1 MVQTS
6 IRITDNASLPLHNI
20 INAVNAATKAYSAL
34 ENKVS
39 TPIKAD
45 SLTNLTTQVKNAT
58 ETIDELNSA
67 KISVDSVALDNVDRF
82 INKIG
87 QAVQAVNKLNSTS
100 IVPNIQT
107 TDATALQ
114 PKQQPSSSIWL
125 PNSAVQQSNKTVTQ
139 SVQPTKPIQQPKIS
153 MPSTQTRQNLS
164 SMANS
169 SVMMQ
174 PPDTSMVVKAANNV
188 TQILNNAVSS
198 AKGVMQSPVV
208 TAPINAAK
216 RVHQE
221 FVNSVNT
228 VRGIAQ
234 SPIITAP
241 LNAAKKV
248 KQAFESAT
256 NKVKGVVQS
265 PVISA
270 PLNAAN
276 KVKQMIIKAI
286 GSAKGIVPKPD
297 TKPAETAI
305 NDLKNKVNGMLA
317 VFGGAKLVT
326 GIVQQADAYSQTKAR
341 LDMMNDGL
349 QTTEELQRKIF
360 ASAQDARG
368 VYTETASS
376 ISQMGILAKDAF
388 SSNDELIAF
397 MNQVNKQFAIAGTS
411 AEGQSAAMLQL
422 TQAMGSGVLRGEEL
436 NSIFEQAP
444 TIIQTI
450 AKQLGVSTG
459 EIRNMAAEGQ
469 ITADVVKTSLLAAA
483 DETNAQFAKM
493 PMTFSQVWTSF
504 KNQAGQSMQVVYSR
518 LGTLFNSEEFT
529 NAINIAAQSV
539 VVIANIAVT
548 AMDKLASVANF
559 VQENWSTIAP
569 IVASVAAAFLV
580 YQVVTTVATT
590 ATALFG
596 VAAQIASS
604 PLLLILTIIALI
616 PAAVALVVAAFNHF
630 SGSSVSAI
638 GVVVGLLYGLRA
650 VVSNI
655 GTFIYNT
662 FWKVADFIGNCFN
675 NPVEAAIAVLGT
687 LVSGAL
693 KAVSGVASAIDWLV
707 NLVIGGIEEL
717 VNAGINVINGLL
729 NSASSIPVVGGIIGN
744 AQIGNIS
751 IPRADVGG
759 TISSMADTIYANTTA
774 DFKNN
779 YQTSHASKDY
789 TSVADAYSTGYGKG
803 SNFSM
808 SDITSGLTNNASSS
822 ATDMS
827 WQNAANNVDTSNL
840 GNATSAGTGD
850 SGTSKAVDNI
860 DKNTTA
866 IKNST
871 SGSEEIKWLKIIAER
886 LANNKA
892 SPSKI
897 DIKID
902 GKTVKES
909 SESALTTKLT
919 DALEQYLATHTD
931 GAFM

>member
-6 IRITDNASLPLHNI
+6 IKITDNASLPLHNI
-20 INAVNAATKAYSAL
+20 INAVNAATKAYSVL
-34 ENKVS
+34 ENQVS
-39 TPIKAD
+39 TPIQTD
-45 SLTNLTTQVKNAT
+45 SLSKLTTQV
-58 ETIDELNSA
+58 ETAMKSIDELNAA
-67 KISVDSVALDNVDRF
+67 KISVHSVSLDNVDSF
-82 INKIG
+82 VNKVE
-87 QAVQAVNKLNSTS
+87 QATQAVNKLNNTPIMPKVVQSTTVA
-100 IVPNIQT
+100 VP
-107 TDATALQ
+107 Q
-114 PKQQPSSSIWL
+114 PKQQPSPSIWL
-125 PNSAVQQSNKTVTQ
+125 PSTVTQ
-139 SVQPTKPIQQPKIS
+139 QKSKPVTQPKIIA
-153 MPSTQTRQNLS
+153 PPAQTRQNLS
-164 SMANS
+164 AMANK

-174 PPDTSMVVKAANNV
+174 PPDTSRVVKAANNV
-188 TQILNNAVSS
+188 TQMLNNAVNS
-198 AKGVMQSPVV
+198 AKGVMQSPVI

-221 FVNSVNT
+221 FVNSINT
-228 VRGIAQ
+228 VRGIVK

-248 KQAFESAT
+248 KQAFELAI
-256 NKVKGVVQS
+256 NKAKGVVQN

-270 PLNAAN
+270 PLNAAK
-276 KVKQMIIKAI
+276 KVKQGIIKAI
-286 GSAKGIVPKPD
+286 GAAKGIVPRPN
-297 TKPAETAI
+297 TKPAESAI
-305 NDLKNKVNGMLA
+305 NDLKNKINGMLA
-317 VFGGAKLVT
+317 VFGGVKLVS
-326 GIVQQADAYSQTKAR
+326 GIVQQADAYSNTKAR

-368 VYTETASS
+368 VYTETAAS
-376 ISQMGILAKDAF
+376 ISQMDILAKGAF

-493 PMTFSQVWTSF
+493 PMMFSQVWTSF
-504 KNQAGQSMQVVYSR
+504 KNQAGQNMQAVYSK

-529 NAINIAAQSV
+529 NAINIAAQGV
-539 VVIANIAVT
+539 AVIANIAVT

-580 YQVVTTVATT
+580 YQVYTTIATA

-596 VAAQIASS
+596 VAARIASS

-638 GVVVGLLYGLRA
+638 GVVVGLLYGFEA
-650 VVSNI
+650 VISNI
-655 GTFIYNT
+655 GTFTYNT
-662 FWKVADFIGNCFN
+662 FWKVADFIGNCFK
-675 NPVEAAIAVLGT
+675 NPVEAAIAILGT

-693 KAVSGVASAIDWLV
+693 KAVSGVGSAIDGLV
-707 NLVIGGIEEL
+707 NSITWGIESI
-717 VNAGINVINGLL
+717 INGAIYGINGLL
-729 NSASSIPVVGGIIGN
+729 EKARSIPGVGGVVPDV
-744 AQIGNIS
+744 QLS
-751 IPRADVGG
+751 TVSLPRTNLGG
-759 TISSMADTIYANTTA
+759 ALSGVADTIYANTTA
-774 DFKNN
+774 DFKNR
-779 YQTSHASKDY
+779 YQTSHTAKDY
-789 TSVADAYSTGYGKG
+789 TSVADAYSKGYDKG
-803 SNFSM
+803 SNFSL
-808 SDITSGLTNNASSS
+808 SDFTNGLTSGASNS

-840 GNATSAGTGD
+840 GNIGAGD
-850 SGTSKAVDNI
+850 SKTGKAVDNI
-860 DKNTTA
+860 DKNTAA

-892 SPSKI
+892 SPAKI

>member
-1 MVQTS
+1 M
-6 IRITDNASLPLHNI
+6 ASVSLKNI
-20 INAVNAATKAYSAL
+20 ASAARAATTAYSSL
-34 ENKVS
+34 EQQVRK
-39 TPIKAD
+39 PIQTG
-45 SLTNLTTQVKNAT
+45 SLTNLTEQTKVAT
-58 ETIDELNSA
+58 DSIDELNST
-67 KISVDSVALDNVDRF
+67 KIVAHPMLIDGSIDTFTSKVE
-82 INKIG
+82 
-87 QAVQAVNKLNSTS
+87 QATQAANKLNNTP
-100 IVPNIQT
+100 IAPVVQVANVPIPQT
-107 TDATALQ
+107 T
-114 PKQQPSSSIWL
+114 QQAS
-125 PNSAVQQSNKTVTQ
+125 
-139 SVQPTKPIQQPKIS
+139 KPVSQIAS
-153 MPSTQTRQNLS
+153 MPSAQTRQNLS
-164 SMANS
+164 SMANP

-174 PPDTSMVVKAANNV
+174 PPDTSMVVKVANNV
-188 TQILNNAVSS
+188 TQMLNNAVSS
-198 AKGVMQSPVV
+198 AKGVMQSPVI

-216 RVHQE
+216 RVRQE

-248 KQAFESAT
+248 KQAFELAI
-256 NKVKGVVQS
+256 NKTKGVVQN

-286 GSAKGIVPKPD
+286 GSAKGIMPKPD
-297 TKPAETAI
+297 TKPAENAI
-305 NDLKNKVNGMLA
+305 SDLKNKINGMLA
-317 VFGGAKLVT
+317 VLGGAKLVN
-326 GIVQQADAYSQTKAR
+326 GIVQQADAYSQTTAR
-341 LDMMNDGL
+341 LNMMNDGL
-349 QTTEELQRKIF
+349 QSTEELQRKIF

-368 VYTETASS
+368 VYTETAAS

-504 KNQAGQSMQVVYSR
+504 KNQAGQSMQAVYSK
-518 LGTLFNSEEFT
+518 LGALFNSEEFT
-529 NAINIAAQSV
+529 NAINIAAQGV
-539 VVIANIAVT
+539 AVIANIAVT
-548 AMDKLASVANF
+548 AMDKLAAVANF
-559 VQENWSTIAP
+559 VKENWSTIAP
-569 IVASVAAAFLV
+569 IVAGVAAAFII
-580 YQVVTTVATT
+580 YQVATTVATV
-590 ATALFG
+590 ATTLFG
-596 VAAQIASS
+596 VALQIASS

-616 PAAVALVVAAFNHF
+616 PAAVALIVAAFNHF
-630 SGSSVSAI
+630 SGSSMSAI
-638 GVVVGLLYGLRA
+638 GVVVGLLYGLKA
-650 VVSNI
+650 VVSNV
-655 GTFIYNT
+655 GTFIYNI

-675 NPVEAAIAVLGT
+675 NPVEAAIAILGT
-687 LVSGAL
+687 LASGAL
-693 KAVSGVASAIDWLV
+693 KIVSGVGSAIDGLV
-707 NLVIGGIEEL
+707 NLITGGIE
-717 VNAGINVINGLL
+717 AIINGAINGINGLL
-729 NSASSIPVVGGIIGN
+729 EKARSIPVVGAAVPDTQLSTVSLPRTNIGG
-744 AQIGNIS
+744 AIS
-751 IPRADVGG
+751 G
-759 TISSMADTIYANTTA
+759 MADTIYTNTTA
-774 DFKNN
+774 DFKNS
-779 YQTSHASKDY
+779 YKTSHTSKDY
-789 TSVADAYSTGYGKG
+789 TSVADAYNTGYDKG
-803 SNFSM
+803 SNFNLSNL
-808 SDITSGLTNNASSS
+808 TSGLTSGASNN

-840 GNATSAGTGD
+840 GNTSNAGAND
-850 SGTSKAVDNI
+850 SKSKAVDNI